1 MDLTNEWYIYD
12 DAIDSAT
19 CTKIIELADNDFEQG
34 KMYGTASSKN
44 ERASDVFWTKE
55 QWLIDL
61 IWSYMQ
67 DANEQAGWQYKIV
80 GIEPMQITRYKT
92 DDFINFHTDGGSD
105 NFTPD
110 NRIRKLSMTV
120 ILNDAYEGGQFQFAS
135 LTREPRAEINTTKYN
150 GTGTVIVFPS
160 FMMHRVKPVTK
171 GVRYS
176 LVAWFIGEPFK

>member
-67 DANEQAGWQYKIV
+67 DATSWLAVQNC
-80 GIEPMQITRYKT
+80 RY
-92 DDFINFHTDGGSD
+92 
-105 NFTPD
+105 
-110 NRIRKLSMTV
+110 R
-120 ILNDAYEGGQFQFAS
+120 AYANNS
-135 LTREPRAEINTTKYN
+135 L
-150 GTGTVIVFPS
+150 
-160 FMMHRVKPVTK
+160 
-171 GVRYS
+171 
-176 LVAWFIGEPFK
+176 